1 MDKEPKGYYDWIL
14 WKIKQEKKRMDEEAN
29 VPEYLTGKGKLTIN
43 KELEDVVNHPIH
55 YNKSGIETID
65 AIEAM
70 TNEGFDYYL
79 QGNIMKYLWRYKYK
93 NGVEDLEKAQWYL
106 NKLISTIK
114 DRYKD

>member
-1 MDKEPKGYYDWIL
+1 MNKEPKGYYDWIL
-14 WKIKQEKKRMDEEAN
+14 WKLEQEKKRMSEKAK
-29 VPEYLTGKGKLTIN
+29 VPEYLTGKGKV
-43 KELEDVVNHPIH
+43 EDVVNHPIH

-65 AIEAM
+65 AIKAM
-70 TNEGFDYYL
+70 TNEGFEYYL

-114 DRYKD
+114 D

>member
-14 WKIKQEKKRMDEEAN
+14 WKVKQEKKRMDEEAK
-29 VPEYLTGKGKLTIN
+29 VPEYLTGKGKV
-43 KELEDVVNHPIH
+43 EDVVNHPIH

-65 AIEAM
+65 AIKAM
-70 TNEGFDYYL
+70 TNEGFEYYL

-114 DRYKD
+114 NRYKD

>member
-1 MDKEPKGYYDWIL
+1 MEKEPKGYYDWIL
-14 WKIKQEKKRMDEEAN
+14 WKLEQEKKRMDEKAK
-29 VPEYLTGKGKLTIN
+29 VPEYLTGKGKV
-43 KELEDVVNHPIH
+43 EDVVNHPIH

-114 DRYKD
+114 NRYKD